1 MAGHGRAVARVWAKD
16 SLAWVGCDFMVL
28 FHMFHFLH
36 CIYGTISLFPLTPSV
51 FLHEIRAAALYLIIK
66 MFDNVRIY
74 IQIAQRLG
82 FMFMEQKRL
91 GKPLAMGGPPPPY
104 LPWWVHRPCTWGA

>member
-1 MAGHGRAVARVWAKD
+1 MKTGLHPHPAPPTPPAHTPTDHTSWAPDGDPTSHTTMAGHGRAVARVWAKE

-36 CIYGTISLFPLTPSV
+36 CIYGTILLFPLTPSV
-51 FLHEIRAAALYLIIK
+51 FLHAIRAAALYLIIK

-74 IQIAQRLG
+74 I
-82 FMFMEQKRL
+82 
-91 GKPLAMGGPPPPY
+91 
-104 LPWWVHRPCTWGA
+104 